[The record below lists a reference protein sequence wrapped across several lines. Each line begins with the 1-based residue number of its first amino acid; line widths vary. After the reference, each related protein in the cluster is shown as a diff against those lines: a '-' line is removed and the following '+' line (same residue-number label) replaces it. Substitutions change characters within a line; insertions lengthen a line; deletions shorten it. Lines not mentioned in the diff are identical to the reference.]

1 MRFWRALLNAL
12 VHAIATVGATMLVWA
27 VFAAWMVFARG
38 QYDMKFGGP
47 WGTYRIAMMI
57 ALYVAL
63 VQSGVFLIGSLI
75 AHFIRGRL
83 SGRRMALSSLTL
95 AFSSLSISFALG
107 SGGTPL
113 GLLIFGLPLA
123 SACWLI
129 GPKQKR
135 ERQEDIEPEGPGYGS
150 HARRT

>member
-1 MRFWRALLNAL
+1 MRFWRALLKAL
-12 VHAIATVGATMLVWA
+12 VHAIATVGATVLVWA

-38 QYDMKFGGP
+38 QYDMKSGGP
-47 WGTYRIAMMI
+47 WGTYRFGMMV

-63 VQSGVFLIGSLI
+63 VLSGLFLMGSLV

-83 SGRRMALSSLTL
+83 PGSRLALSSLTL
-95 AFSSLSISFALG
+95 ALSSLTIWFALG
-107 SGGTPL
+107 SGGPPL
-113 GLLIFGLPLA
+113 GVLIFALPLA

-135 ERQEDIEPEGPGYGS
+135 GRQEDIEPEGHGS
-150 HARRT
+150 QDRLT